1 MSFQCVRS
9 CVQRASN
16 AKHFSSLAVQARH
29 NGAWFPSPCVP
40 LWPKEVS
47 LQEWRRTTSESVWVC
62 RAVKNLNSPFPFSRN
77 AQLATLTSSMT
88 HRFIFLLFLVFLC
101 SFTNVFSSI
110 LYRYTRP
117 AVGNAMCLY
126 NYRMLHGENLL
137 ESDNTLLT
145 LLVAM
150 WLWGWMFM
158 VPRGWIKW
166 TPGFSKKW
174 TMRWT
179 FTVFLYKIDDIL
191 KIIYKCSNMF
201 AWW

>member
-62 RAVKNLNSPFPFSRN
+62 RAVKNLSSPFPFSRY

-88 HRFIFLLFLVFLC
+88 HRFIFLLLFFFAL
-101 SFTNVFSSI
+101 FTVFSSV

-117 AVGNAMCLY
+117 VIGNAMCLY
-126 NYRMLHGENLL
+126 HYRKLHGENLL

-145 LLVAM
+145 WAIETLLVVM
-150 WLWGWMFM
+150 WLWWWMFM

-166 TPGFSKKW
+166 TPGFSKK
-174 TMRWT
+174 
-179 FTVFLYKIDDIL
+179 
-191 KIIYKCSNMF
+191 
-201 AWW
+201 